1 MKSKSLSSLIAVVS
15 FLALSFP
22 LFAHHGNSAY
32 NNEKT
37 VSVKDGTVTE
47 FVWANPHSLIL
58 FDAKDANGKLAHWV
72 VEGGSPSA
80 LSNLGWTR
88 SSLQPGD
95 VITVELFQS
104 KLGTP
109 VGRLNRILLSDG
121 KELRDSAYRSK
132 PGN

>member
-1 MKSKSLSSLIAVVS
+1 MNRKPLLSLMAVVG
-15 FLALSFP
+15 FLALGFP

-37 VSVKDGTVTE
+37 VTVKDGTVTE

-58 FDAKDANGKLAHWV
+58 FDAKDANGKPAHWV

-88 SSLQPGD
+88 SSLQPGE
-95 VITVELFQS
+95 VITVELYQS

-109 VGRLNRILLSDG
+109 VGRLNRVLLSDG

>member
-1 MKSKSLSSLIAVVS
+1 MRVKLTACLVAALVLLAVC
-15 FLALSFP
+15 LP

-37 VSVKDGTVTE
+37 VTVKNGTITE
-47 FVWANPHSLIL
+47 FIWANPHSLIL
-58 FDAKDANGKLAHWV
+58 FDAKDASGKVAHWA

-80 LSNLGWTR
+80 LGNLGWNR

-95 VITVELFQS
+95 VVTVELYQA

-109 VGRLNRILLSDG
+109 VGRLNRVLLSDG

>member
-1 MKSKSLSSLIAVVS
+1 MRVKVRACLVTAVVL
-15 FLALSFP
+15 LAVCVP

-37 VSVKDGTVTE
+37 VTVKNGTITE
-47 FVWANPHSLIL
+47 FIWANPHSLIL
-58 FDAKDANGKLAHWV
+58 FDAKDASGKVAHWA

-80 LSNLGWTR
+80 LGNLGWTR
-88 SSLQPGD
+88 TSLQPGD
-95 VITVELFQS
+95 VVTVELYQA

-109 VGRLNRILLSDG
+109 VGRLNRVLLSDG

>member
-1 MKSKSLSSLIAVVS
+1 VNRKPLLCLIAVVG
-15 FLALSFP
+15 FLALGFP

-37 VSVKDGTVTE
+37 VTVKDGTVTE

-58 FDAKDANGKLAHWV
+58 FDAKDANGKPAHWV

-88 SSLQPGD
+88 SSLQPGE
-95 VITVELFQS
+95 VITVELYQS

-109 VGRLNRILLSDG
+109 VGRLNRVLLSDG